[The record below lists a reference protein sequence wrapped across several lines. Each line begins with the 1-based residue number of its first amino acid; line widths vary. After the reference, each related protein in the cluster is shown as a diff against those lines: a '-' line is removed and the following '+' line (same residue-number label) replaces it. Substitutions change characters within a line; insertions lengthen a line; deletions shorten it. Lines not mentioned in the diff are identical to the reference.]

1 MPRAGSE
8 NPETIPFAICHNFS
22 ELAILTENKSS
33 IYTADYCFQSF
44 RLVFSSFQRLGQKPQ
59 FLSQLVYLL
68 ELHDIQ
74 HREQDA
80 VYLGIPTLVEV
91 TVIPVGHW
99 MPG

>member
-1 MPRAGSE
+1 MQDYQRISY
-8 NPETIPFAICHNFS
+8 
-22 ELAILTENKSS
+22 LTENKSS
-33 IYTADYCFQSF
+33 IYTAEYCFQSF
-44 RLVFSSFQRLGQKPQ
+44 RLVFSSFQRLGQKPR

-91 TVIPVGHW
+91 TVIP
-99 MPG
+99 M

>member
-1 MPRAGSE
+1 MNQIIRHKKR
-8 NPETIPFAICHNFS
+8 PELTGLFS
-22 ELAILTENKSS
+22 CLGRGVK
-33 IYTADYCFQSF
+33 YCFQSF
-44 RLVFSSFQRLGQKPQ
+44 RLVFSSFQRLGQKPR

-91 TVIPVGHW
+91 TVIPMGHW
-99 MPG
+99 MSG